1 MVIKIY
7 WNLIGKGYDQAI
19 DNDVLLLD
27 INNNDEYMWTNIF
40 DLSAPKSTLP
50 TSSSPPQQPNY
61 KSIIIGAV
69 VGSLIG
75 GIFLSFGGFYL
86 YKWNKNRKRQRQALP
101 IPGNEVVKDTDHEE
115 VKDTDQEVLEIPT
128 LSNNYRQ
135 EIISTTPAI
144 NNVYKQNMLPML
156 PVAENENSTNNEIYN
171 ERSSLQNIDVKEVIQ
186 VIKQEV
192 MQDLKQELA
201 QNKKH
206 N

>member
-1 MVIKIY
+1 MAIEYIINY
-7 WNLIGKGYDQAI
+7 LNLIGRYNGTE
-19 DNDVLLLD
+19 NDILLLD
-27 INNNDEYMWTNIF
+27 IINNDEYIWTNSF
-40 DLSAPKSTLP
+40 EPQTTSTTSLATTP
-50 TSSSPPQQPNY
+50 TSSSTSPSSPNN
-61 KSIIIGAV
+61 KLIMIVIAIGAF
-69 VGSLIG
+69 IG
-75 GIFLSFGGFYL
+75 GISLAFGGAFI
-86 YKWNKNRKRQRQALP
+86 YKWNKNKKENKRAIP
-101 IPGNEVVKDTDHEE
+101 ISGNEVVKDTNH
-115 VKDTDQEVLEIPT
+115 QVLEIPT
-128 LSNNYRQ
+128 AGQ
-135 EIISTTPAI
+135 GIISTTPAI